1 VLGGHAASNDG
12 AVSANEVEL
21 DGYGELLSRLK
32 ERVRTSRV
40 RAARAANTELM
51 RLYWSIGRDI
61 LDRQEAAG
69 WGTKDVD
76 RLAAD
81 LRAKFPER
89 DWSRWNLLY
98 MRSVAQTWPD
108 GAAFVQQPVA
118 QLPWGHVTV
127 LLARLDDTAERDWYA
142 AQAAEHRWSRAVL
155 ENQIA
160 SNVHQRIGAA
170 PSNFGEHLVPA
181 DSELAPQLVR
191 DPYVFDHLGLSGRIQ
206 EREFEQGLLDRL
218 QKTLLEFGHGMAF
231 VGRQV
236 RFTVDGDDLLV
247 DLLLFQVEQLR
258 YIVVELKIGQ
268 FEPGYVGQ
276 LGTYVALVDD
286 RLRKADRHS
295 PTVGI
300 LLVAGRNEAIVRY
313 ALADA
318 RAPMAVANYT
328 YDSLPPEEQAA
339 LPHAD
344 QLTAI
349 LDRDLDADHVDRT

>member
-1 VLGGHAASNDG
+1 MR
-12 AVSANEVEL
+12 ANEVEP

-32 ERVRTSRV
+32 ERVRASRV

-69 WGTKDVD
+69 WGTKVVD

-81 LRAKFPER
+81 LRAEFP
-89 DWSRWNLLY
+89 DQQGWSRRNLLY

-108 GAAFVQQPVA
+108 GAAFVQQAVA

-142 AQAAEHRWSRAVL
+142 AQAAEHGWSRAVL

-170 PSNFGEHLVPA
+170 PSNFVEHLVPA
-181 DSELAPQLVR
+181 DSELAQQLVR

-206 EREFEQGLLDRL
+206 EREFEQGLMDRL
-218 QKTLLEFGHGMAF
+218 QETLLEFGHGMAF

-236 RFTVDGDDLLV
+236 RFTVDGDDLVV
-247 DLLLFQVEQLR
+247 DLLLFHVEQLR

-300 LLVAGRNEAIVRY
+300 LLVAGRNESIVRY
-313 ALADA
+313 ALAGA
-318 RAPMAVANYT
+318 SAPLAVANYT
-328 YDSLPPEEQAA
+328 YDSLPPDEQAA
-339 LPHAD
+339 LPRAD
-344 QLTAI
+344 ELTAI
-349 LDRDLDADHVDRT
+349 LKAEASEDTPNQT